1 MCRKIGRHLLLKT
14 IEHLKRPCMAS
25 GELLN
30 SFVTNS
36 GFWRLKQEKPGAKP
50 VSVKG
55 ESRVSEKSKPLEFW
69 KPDVA
74 LRRMGGDIEL
84 LSSMVDYFLE
94 DSPTLLAELQQL
106 VHDGNSAEAARV
118 AHSLKGLCANFEAAD
133 ATQAGSEMESV
144 CMSGMLSDAEQL
156 LPQLTEKFAKLSRE
170 LGDWQDQQV
179 S

>member
-1 MCRKIGRHLLLKT
+1 
-14 IEHLKRPCMAS
+14 MAS

-30 SFVTNS
+30 SVVTNS
-36 GFWRLKQEKPGAKP
+36 GFWRLKQGKPGAKP
-50 VSVKG
+50 LSVIG
-55 ESRVSEKSKPLEFW
+55 ESRVSEKSKPLELW

-156 LPQLTEKFAKLSRE
+156 LAQLTEKFAKLSQE